1 MSFSWNEAIQFDRS
15 LGGKVTLVTIL
26 TECLPYREARG
37 LIRYTEEEKEEDQE
51 EQEEQEEGR
60 EEKEE
65 VEKEEEEEEEEEEGR
80 GRGGRRR

>member
-37 LIRYTEEEKEEDQE
+37 LIRYTEEEKEE
-51 EQEEQEEGR
+51 EQEEGR

-65 VEKEEEEEEEEEEGR
+65 VEKEEEEEGEEGR